1 MDQSSNGC
9 GGTKFSKKVRT
20 NNPFIKGANDAN
32 LPMLIDKIFD
42 VLDQSSI
49 PVKSGG
55 WVRRMSTICSESMKQ
70 ITSW

>member
-55 WVRRMSTICSESMKQ
+55 
-70 ITSW
+70 